1 MYALLQAPN
10 RIVKT
15 TLEPCSPGALEPTSD
30 GLAHKAWKHWIN
42 KLCRKLL
49 PMHKQKW
56 NVCWMICYNTLSQL
70 FHTVKISAWHTYI
83 WIGQKKYF
91 SLVKNASLDSWVWLY
106 FSIAPWS
113 WVWQKIYKLTCFL
126 VVRIEY
132 VGAKK
137 SPSSLIFNRSTSKW
151 SFTETAIDKGLQPP
165 CGLRMEVQLRGR
177 AHRDL
182 KVRSRTWRGRVQS
195 IHVEFP
201 GWQEHMLMSQSRRS
215 GLVMGMSTCDPGI

>member
-10 RIVKT
+10 RRVKT

-56 NVCWMICYNTLSQL
+56 NACWMICYNALSQL
-70 FHTVKISAWHTYI
+70 FHTTEISAGHTYI

-91 SLVKNASLDSWVWLY
+91 SLGKNTSFDSWVWLY
-106 FSIAPWS
+106 FSISPGS
-113 WVWQKIYKLTCFL
+113 WVWQKKIYKLTCFL
-126 VVRIEY
+126 VVHLEY

-137 SPSSLIFNRSTSKW
+137 SPSSLIFSRSTSKW
-151 SFTETAIDKGLQPP
+151 TFTETAIDKGLQPP
-165 CGLRMEVQLRGR
+165 LWIKDGGAAQR
-177 AHRDL
+177 
-182 KVRSRTWRGRVQS
+182 QS
-195 IHVEFP
+195 TQRPKTEEQNVK
-201 GWQEHMLMSQSRRS
+201 R
-215 GLVMGMSTCDPGI
+215 